1 MKDRLAAMGLIP
13 TPEGERQAR
22 KGRDT
27 ILARILHDLICL
39 TPGDLLTVLC
49 VTSGL
54 VYDAQSAAL
63 VARAGEGQQV

>member
-27 ILARILHDLICL
+27 ILAHILHDLNCL